1 MIQIPYIDNGQV
13 VKGNPKTD
21 PAAFRAT
28 RLGDGFFET
37 VRIID
42 GVPHAWE
49 AHCDRMEACF
59 KALAMEPQPHM
70 TRGFIRKSVDDL
82 LEAHRVEN
90 ARLRLT
96 FYRQGEGTYFPQT
109 NRPGYF
115 GELFPLS
122 HGSFQVKEEGLHL
135 GLYDQLPK
143 YRGKLAPFKLM
154 GNHVYVQASIW
165 AQQHHFDDVLVCNEI
180 GQIIEAT
187 SSNLF
192 LVHNGELLTPP
203 VRSGCVG
210 GIMRMAVLN
219 AALHADIPCY
229 EVDVDTADLLGA
241 SEVFLTNAVRGISWV
256 RSFRDK
262 RYYHKLSDF
271 LIGEVNKMHRSAQMP
286 EEPQFSLGSDGK

>member
-13 VKGNPKTD
+13 VMGNPKTD

-37 VRIID
+37 VRIIE

-59 KALAMEPQPHM
+59 KALALEPQPHM
-70 TRGFIRKSVDDL
+70 TRDFIRKNVDAL
-82 LEAHRVEN
+82 LEAHGVAN

-96 FYRQGEGTYFPQT
+96 FYRQGEGTYRPQT
-109 NRPGYF
+109 NRPGFF
-115 GELFPLS
+115 GELFPLG
-122 HGSFQVKEEGLHL
+122 HGPFQVKEEGLHL
-135 GLYDQLPK
+135 GLYQDLPK
-143 YRGKLAPFKLM
+143 HRGKLAPFKLM
-154 GNHVYVQASIW
+154 GNHVYIQAAIW
-165 AQQHHFDDVLVCNEI
+165 AEQHHFDDVLVCNDA

-187 SSNLF
+187 ASNLF
-192 LVHNGELLTPP
+192 LVDQGELLTPP

-210 GIMRMAVLN
+210 GVMRMAVLN
-219 AALHADIPCY
+219 AALKAGIPCY
-229 EVDVDTADLLGA
+229 EVDVSAADLLGA

-262 RYYHKLSDF
+262 RYYHKMSDL
-271 LIGEVNKMHRSAQMP
+271 LIGEVNSAHLDAQTAP
-286 EEPQFSLGSDGK
+286 KAQLSLGSEGK